1 MNPNYIKPIP
11 KRIERQILN
20 YDAQHNTYTGL
31 RFYAYLTT
39 IQKELVKVTVAIRN
53 KGKKT
58 QLIKQVAIHGVYS
71 DKCLV
76 RDIEYGFM
84 GNYRVGWYDEG
95 IKYPYNMRPFYNDGI
110 WYAVDF
116 KYYNPWTHVI
126 NPQFAISLSQFR
138 YSAVNIQN
146 PPCIITYLRTYLKYP
161 QAEYLVKA
169 GLGKYVGSTMILKKI
184 GSDKGF
190 RKWLM
195 AHREELRA
203 HHYYVDVVLR
213 AYRTGKPLELLQS
226 YREAKINL
234 RNTNMIAPIRELFTG
249 IERERFFDY
258 ISEQDTNVN
267 TYLDYLK
274 ACQYLG
280 LDMSLPK
287 NRFPHNFKYWH
298 DMRIDQYAT
307 ARAEADRKAKQELYE
322 RFTAIAEKYL
332 PLEHAFCPRR
342 IAHLLCPYKRATGYA
357 VRNTR
362 IFSPQSQNS
371 AMLRR
376 TRPQAE
382 RGRFTLR
389 QQSLAT
395 LRQPYRQ
402 KTCRLTGGNTYGKL
416 FQNNRLSSAER
427 CLRRPRQQR
436 NVRRHLAVQFL
447 PRTERLQNNRGRE
460 RTEIP

>member
-58 QLIKQVAIHGVYS
+58 RLIKQVAIHGVFS

-76 RDIEYGFM
+76 KDMEYSFM

-95 IKYPYNMRPFYNDGI
+95 IKYPYNIRPFYNDGI

-116 KYYNPWTHVI
+116 KYFNPWTHVI
-126 NPQFAISLSQFR
+126 NPQFALSLSQFR

-234 RNTNMIAPIRELFTG
+234 RNNNMLTPIRELFTG

-280 LDMSLPK
+280 LDSVVYIVARRHIKIAPLVTSAHYPADFFHPALRTFEFQHAVLVAETYKHFPAAAAYPLGRLRCPLTDHFPARLPSIH
-287 NRFPHNFKYWH
+287 F
-298 DMRIDQYAT
+298 DTTDQYA
-307 ARAEADRKAKQELYE
+307 LYL
-322 RFTAIAEKYL
+322 AILHDDILHL
-332 PLEHAFCPRR
+332 PVLGVKHD
-342 IAHLLCPYKRATGYA
+342 
-357 VRNTR
+357 
-362 IFSPQSQNS
+362 FSVPV
-371 AMLRR
+371 
-376 TRPQAE
+376 
-382 RGRFTLR
+382 
-389 QQSLAT
+389 
-395 LRQPYRQ
+395 
-402 KTCRLTGGNTYGKL
+402 K
-416 FQNNRLSSAER
+416 
-427 CLRRPRQQR
+427 
-436 NVRRHLAVQFL
+436 
-447 PRTERLQNNRGRE
+447 
-460 RTEIP
+460 